1 MLETRSR
8 IISISKRFFLFRLL
22 ARLWWVVDLLS
33 FFFAPVVFCC
43 VFAAVHLVIY
53 RFYYLS
59 FSSLCACF
67 VYPENENAAH
77 D

>member
-22 ARLWWVVDLLS
+22 ARLWWVVDILS
-33 FFFAPVVFCC
+33 FFFAPVVFCGILA
-43 VFAAVHLVIY
+43 VVHLVIY
-53 RFYYLS
+53 RFYCLS
-59 FSSLCACF
+59 FSSFCSYF